1 MSVFDQFRALPRTP
15 AAACSMLALGVESSL
30 AQIIE
35 AWIPCFSRT
44 EVFAM
49 IYELRVYQ
57 PVPGQ
62 MPKLLA
68 RFRDKVLP
76 IWERHGIRPIGF
88 WTTLVGESSNELTY
102 MLPWESLTDRET
114 RWTAFQ
120 NDPDWHKVRDDS
132 ERDGPIVASISN
144 EILTPTPFSALK

>member
-1 MSVFDQFRALPRTP
+1 MANYLVERRAPQQRTRCCLRGFLDWRLVP
-15 AAACSMLALGVESSL
+15 
-30 AQIIE
+30 
-35 AWIPCFSRT
+35 PT
-44 EVFAM
+44 EVVAM

-76 IWERHGIRPIGF
+76 IWEGHGIRPIGF

-102 MLPWESLTDRET
+102 MLPWSVQRHGNTVHFR
-114 RWTAFQ
+114 AKSVMPF
-120 NDPDWHKVRDDS
+120 
-132 ERDGPIVASISN
+132 PIFAN
-144 EILTPTPFSALK
+144 QKHSANH

>member
-1 MSVFDQFRALPRTP
+1 
-15 AAACSMLALGVESSL
+15 
-30 AQIIE
+30 
-35 AWIPCFSRT
+35 
-44 EVFAM
+44 M

-68 RFRDKVLP
+68 RFRDNVLP

-102 MLPWESLTDRET
+102 MLPWGSLADRET
-114 RWTAFQ
+114 RWTTFQ
-120 NDPDWHKVRDDS
+120 NDPAWRTTGRTS
-132 ERDGPIVASISN
+132 TAASGFRTRRSRRAVAAKAS
-144 EILTPTPFSALK
+144 